1 MASIP
6 SVYGHIKQIPYREKN
21 DAIICAKMTEY
32 ANMLRQEGSELVF
45 LFDFC
50 RESTVQKI
58 DVNPISPDFIMGLHK
73 HDYYEVNFCLD
84 GVLYEYVEGEFM
96 RLEKNQFI
104 LFNPNAFHSVYSPTS
119 GNSFNILIDGE
130 FFERFCDEMSEYSKS
145 PLLNSVTK
153 QSRYTIANI
162 ENLPEATALADKMF
176 TQNSYKTYNSPSFEL
191 KLLECQFRAFM
202 LHLLIAEKTGSLA
215 LLSKGNTTYQ
225 DKVTQILN
233 YLRDNYATVTLSELS
248 SRFGYST
255 TQMYRILIK
264 YTGNSFS
271 NLVDQYRFNQA
282 AKLLRETDIPIQEIG
297 ESLGFEKA
305 YFHRFFKRLG
315 FCTPIQYRKH
325 VQDAINAGAAKLEAA
340 SSGKADKSEK
350 SG

>member
-45 LFDFC
+45 LFDYC

-58 DVNPISPDFIMGLHK
+58 DVNPISPDIIMGLHK

-84 GVLYEYVEGEFM
+84 GVLYEYVDGEFM

-104 LFNPNAFHSVYSPTS
+104 LFHPNAFHSVYSPTS

-153 QSRYTIANI
+153 QSRYIIANI
-162 ENLPEATALADKMF
+162 ENLPEATTLADKMF
-176 TQNSYKTYNSPSFEL
+176 TQNNYKTYNSPSFEL

-282 AKLLRETDIPIQEIG
+282 AKLLRETDIPIQEIVR
-297 ESLGFEKA
+297 A
-305 YFHRFFKRLG
+305 
-315 FCTPIQYRKH
+315 
-325 VQDAINAGAAKLEAA
+325 
-340 SSGKADKSEK
+340 
-350 SG
+350 